1 MGVIIR
7 QGIKHSI
14 VRYSAIFLGLL
25 STLFIYPLVLEE
37 IGLIRTIQS
46 IALVFAPLAHLGSN
60 MAALRFFPHFN
71 TDKKQLAGFFTRLN
85 RTTLYGSVIL
95 SILYIIFQD
104 HILDVYNVENNSF
117 NEVFNLIP
125 FFISLIAYSHLYETY
140 TANYMRIAIPAALG
154 ELSLKII
161 IPSILLLYLGGYL
174 NIQEIIYLLLMSY
187 LLLDISLLIYL
198 KSQVKGPLFARIP
211 KLTNAL
217 RNEIRSYSAYNMFTS
232 LSMLISIRIDI
243 IMLSAMTNF
252 TVTGI
257 YSINML
263 VGEVID
269 APRQALIRI
278 TNPIISKAYK
288 DGDFKKIK
296 ELYQNTSKHMFLA
309 SMLLFV
315 GIISSIDDL
324 YSIMPNGEVVASGKQ
339 VIYILGATK
348 LIDAAFGINSIV
360 LQHSKWYKFL
370 LFAVCFLAVVNIA
383 NNYLLIPEY
392 QMIGAATATL
402 ISGFGFNILKFIRIR
417 QKLGFQPFTWKIPL
431 IFIFGMI
438 AFCSGLL
445 IPVGIAE
452 NAFIATLTIILRS
465 ALVGGIFL
473 SLVIGFKI
481 SLELNGLIRTFI
493 SKYLK
498 K

>member
-1 MGVIIR
+1 MGIIIR

-25 STLFIYPLVLEE
+25 STLFIYPLVLDE

-46 IALVFAPLAHLGSN
+46 IALVMAPIAHLGAN
-60 MAALRFFPHFN
+60 VAALRFFPKFN
-71 TDKKQLAGFFTRLN
+71 TDSLNAAGFFSRLN
-85 RTTLYGSVIL
+85 RTTLYGSVIV
-95 SILYIIFQD
+95 SMLYLIFQD
-104 HILDVYNVENNSF
+104 NILEIYQVENHEYSG
-117 NEVFNLIP
+117 VFILIP
-125 FFISLIAYSHLYETY
+125 IFITLIAYSQLYETY

-161 IPSILLLYLGGYL
+161 LPAIMLFYLGNYI
-174 NIQEIIYLLLMSY
+174 NIQESIYLLLFTY

-198 KSQVKGPLFARIP
+198 KAQVKGPLFARIP
-211 KLTNAL
+211 KLPTEL
-217 RNEIRSYSAYNMFTS
+217 RNEIRSFSAYNLFTS
-232 LSMLISIRIDI
+232 LSILISIRIDI

-269 APRQALIRI
+269 APRQAFIKI
-278 TNPIISKAYK
+278 VNPIISQAYK
-288 DGDFKKIK
+288 DDDLQKVK

-309 SMLLFV
+309 SLLLFV

-324 YSIMPNGEVVASGKQ
+324 YTIMPNGEVVAMGKN
-339 VIYILGATK
+339 VIYLLGATK
-348 LIDAAFGINSIV
+348 LIDGVFGINSIV
-360 LQHSKWYKFL
+360 LQHSKWYRFL
-370 LFAVCFLAVVNIA
+370 LYAVCFLAGVNII

-402 ISGFGFNILKFIRIR
+402 ISGLGFNILKFIRIK

-431 IFIFGMI
+431 IFIIGVI

-445 IPVGIAE
+445 IPVGVAE
-452 NAFIATLTIILRS
+452 NAWMAVFKILLRS
-465 ALVGGIFL
+465 VLVGGVFL
-473 SLVIGFKI
+473 SLTIGFKI
-481 SLELNGLIRTFI
+481 SPELNGLIRTFI

>member
-1 MGVIIR
+1 MGIIIR

-25 STLFIYPLVLEE
+25 STLFIYPLILDE

-46 IALVFAPLAHLGSN
+46 IALVMAPIAHLGAN
-60 MAALRFFPHFN
+60 VAALRFFPKFN
-71 TDKKQLAGFFTRLN
+71 TDSLSAAGFFSRLN
-85 RTTLYGSVIL
+85 RTTLYGSVIV
-95 SILYIIFQD
+95 SILYLVFQD
-104 HILDVYNVENNSF
+104 NILEIYQVENHEYSG
-117 NEVFNLIP
+117 VFILIP
-125 FFISLIAYSHLYETY
+125 IFITLIAYSQLYETY

-161 IPSILLLYLGGYL
+161 LPAIMLFYLGNYI
-174 NIQEIIYLLLMSY
+174 NIQESIYLLLFTY

-198 KSQVKGPLFARIP
+198 KAQVKGPLFARIP
-211 KLTNAL
+211 KLTAEL
-217 RNEIRSYSAYNMFTS
+217 RSEIRSFSAYNLFTS
-232 LSMLISIRIDI
+232 LSILISIRIDI

-269 APRQALIRI
+269 APRQAFIKI
-278 TNPIISKAYK
+278 VNPIISQAYK
-288 DGDFKKIK
+288 DDDLQKVQ

-309 SMLLFV
+309 SLLLFV

-324 YSIMPNGEVVASGKQ
+324 YTIMPNGEVVATGKQ
-339 VIYILGATK
+339 VIYLLGATK
-348 LIDAAFGINSIV
+348 LIDGAFGINSIV
-360 LQHSKWYKFL
+360 LQHSKWYRFL
-370 LFAVCFLAVVNIA
+370 LYAVCFLAGVNII

-402 ISGFGFNILKFIRIR
+402 ISGLGFNILKFIRIK

-431 IFIFGMI
+431 IFIIGVI
-438 AFCSGLL
+438 AFYSGLL
-445 IPVGIAE
+445 IPAGVAE
-452 NAFIATLTIILRS
+452 NAWMAVFTILLRS
-465 ALVGGIFL
+465 VLVGGVFL
-473 SLVIGFKI
+473 SLAIVLKI
-481 SLELNGLIRTFI
+481 SPELNGLIRTFV

>member
-1 MGVIIR
+1 MGIIIR

-25 STLFIYPLVLEE
+25 STLFIYPLVLDE

-46 IALVFAPLAHLGSN
+46 IALVMAPIAHLGAN
-60 MAALRFFPHFN
+60 VAALRFFPKFN
-71 TDKKQLAGFFTRLN
+71 TDSLNAAGFFSRLN
-85 RTTLYGSVIL
+85 RTTLYGSVIV
-95 SILYIIFQD
+95 SMLYLIFQD
-104 HILDVYNVENNSF
+104 NILEIYQVENHEYSG
-117 NEVFNLIP
+117 VFILIP
-125 FFISLIAYSHLYETY
+125 IFITLIAYSQLYETY

-161 IPSILLLYLGGYL
+161 LPAIMLFYLGNYI
-174 NIQEIIYLLLMSY
+174 NIQESIYLLLFTY

-198 KSQVKGPLFARIP
+198 KAQVKGPLFARIP
-211 KLTNAL
+211 KLPTEL
-217 RNEIRSYSAYNMFTS
+217 RNEIRSFSAYNLFTS
-232 LSMLISIRIDI
+232 LSILISIRIDI

-269 APRQALIRI
+269 APRQAFIKI
-278 TNPIISKAYK
+278 VNPIISQAYK
-288 DGDFKKIK
+288 DDDLQKVK

-309 SMLLFV
+309 SLLLFV

-324 YSIMPNGEVVASGKQ
+324 YTIMPNGEVVATGKN
-339 VIYILGATK
+339 VIYLLGATK
-348 LIDAAFGINSIV
+348 LIDGVFGINSIV
-360 LQHSKWYKFL
+360 LQHSKWYRFL
-370 LFAVCFLAVVNIA
+370 LYAVCFLASVNII
-383 NNYLLIPEY
+383 NNYLLIPDY

-402 ISGFGFNILKFIRIR
+402 ISGLGFNILKFIRIK

-431 IFIFGMI
+431 IFIIGVI

-445 IPVGIAE
+445 IPVGVAE
-452 NAFIATLTIILRS
+452 NAWMAVFKILLRS
-465 ALVGGIFL
+465 VLVGGVFL
-473 SLVIGFKI
+473 SLTIGFKI
-481 SLELNGLIRTFI
+481 SPELNGLIRTFI

>member
-1 MGVIIR
+1 MGIIIR

-25 STLFIYPLVLEE
+25 STLFVYPLVLDE

-46 IALVFAPLAHLGSN
+46 IALVMAPIAHLGAN
-60 MAALRFFPHFN
+60 VAALRFFPKFN
-71 TDKKQLAGFFTRLN
+71 TDSLNAAGFFSRLN
-85 RTTLYGSVIL
+85 RTTLYGSVLVSLLYLVLQNNIL
-95 SILYIIFQD
+95 EIYQ
-104 HILDVYNVENNSF
+104 VENHEYSG
-117 NEVFNLIP
+117 VFILIP
-125 FFISLIAYSHLYETY
+125 IFITLIAYSQLYETY

-161 IPSILLLYLGGYL
+161 LPTIMLFYLGNYI
-174 NIQEIIYLLLMSY
+174 NIQESIYLLLFTY

-198 KSQVKGPLFARIP
+198 KTQIKGPLFARIP
-211 KLTNAL
+211 KLTAEL
-217 RNEIRSYSAYNMFTS
+217 RSEIRSFSAYNLFTS
-232 LSMLISIRIDI
+232 LSILISIRIDI

-269 APRQALIRI
+269 APRQAFIKI
-278 TNPIISKAYK
+278 VNPIISQAYK
-288 DGDFKKIK
+288 DDDLQKVQ

-309 SMLLFV
+309 SLLLFV

-324 YSIMPNGEVVASGKQ
+324 YTIMPNGEVVATGKQ
-339 VIYILGATK
+339 VIYLLGATK
-348 LIDAAFGINSIV
+348 LIDGAFGINSIV
-360 LQHSKWYKFL
+360 LQHSKWYRFL
-370 LFAVCFLAVVNIA
+370 LYAVCFLAGVNII
-383 NNYLLIPEY
+383 NNYLLIPDY

-402 ISGFGFNILKFIRIR
+402 ISGLGFNILKFIRIK

-431 IFIFGMI
+431 IFIIGVI

-445 IPVGIAE
+445 IPVGVAE
-452 NAFIATLTIILRS
+452 NAWMAVLTILLRS
-465 ALVGGIFL
+465 VLVGGIFL
-473 SLVIGFKI
+473 SLTIGLKI
-481 SLELNGLIRTFI
+481 SPELNGLIRTFI
-493 SKYLK
+493 TKYLK

>member
-1 MGVIIR
+1 MGIIIR

-25 STLFIYPLVLEE
+25 STLFIYPLVLDE

-46 IALVFAPLAHLGSN
+46 IALVMAPIAHLGAN
-60 MAALRFFPHFN
+60 VAALRFFPKFN
-71 TDKKQLAGFFTRLN
+71 TDSLNAAGFFSRLN
-85 RTTLYGSVIL
+85 RTTLYGSVIV
-95 SILYIIFQD
+95 SMLYLIFQD
-104 HILDVYNVENNSF
+104 NILEIYQVENHEYSG
-117 NEVFNLIP
+117 VFILIP
-125 FFISLIAYSHLYETY
+125 IFITLIAYSQLYETY

-161 IPSILLLYLGGYL
+161 LPAIMLFYLGNYI
-174 NIQEIIYLLLMSY
+174 NIQESIYLLLFTY

-198 KSQVKGPLFARIP
+198 KAQVKGPLFARIP
-211 KLTNAL
+211 KLPTEL
-217 RNEIRSYSAYNMFTS
+217 RNEIRSFSAYNLFTS
-232 LSMLISIRIDI
+232 LSILISIRIDI

-269 APRQALIRI
+269 APRQAFIKI
-278 TNPIISKAYK
+278 VNPIISQAYK
-288 DGDFKKIK
+288 DDDLQKVK

-309 SMLLFV
+309 SLLLFV

-324 YSIMPNGEVVASGKQ
+324 YTIMPNGEVVATGKN
-339 VIYILGATK
+339 VIYLLGATK
-348 LIDAAFGINSIV
+348 LIDGVFGINSIV
-360 LQHSKWYKFL
+360 LQHSKWYRFL
-370 LFAVCFLAVVNIA
+370 LYAVCFLAGVNII

-402 ISGFGFNILKFIRIR
+402 ISGLGFNILKFIRIK

-431 IFIFGMI
+431 IFIIGVI

-445 IPVGIAE
+445 IPVGVAE
-452 NAFIATLTIILRS
+452 NAWMAVFKILLRS
-465 ALVGGIFL
+465 VLVGGVFL
-473 SLVIGFKI
+473 SLTIGFKI
-481 SLELNGLIRTFI
+481 SPELNGLIRTFI

>member
-1 MGVIIR
+1 MGIIIR

-25 STLFIYPLVLEE
+25 STLFIYPLVLDE

-46 IALVFAPLAHLGSN
+46 IALVMAPIAHLGAN
-60 MAALRFFPHFN
+60 VAALRFFPKFN
-71 TDKKQLAGFFTRLN
+71 TDSLNAAGFFSRLN
-85 RTTLYGSVIL
+85 RTTLYGSVIVSL
-95 SILYIIFQD
+95 LYLVFQD
-104 HILDVYNVENNSF
+104 NILEIYQVENHEYSG
-117 NEVFNLIP
+117 VFILIP
-125 FFISLIAYSHLYETY
+125 IFITLIAYSQLYETY

-161 IPSILLLYLGGYL
+161 LPAIMLFYLGNYI
-174 NIQEIIYLLLMSY
+174 NIQESIYLLLFTY
-187 LLLDISLLIYL
+187 LLLDISLLVYL
-198 KSQVKGPLFARIP
+198 KAQVKGPLFARIP
-211 KLTNAL
+211 KLTVEL
-217 RNEIRSYSAYNMFTS
+217 RNEIRSFSAYNLFTS
-232 LSMLISIRIDI
+232 LSILISIRIDI

-263 VGEVID
+263 IGEVID
-269 APRQALIRI
+269 APRQAFIKI
-278 TNPIISKAYK
+278 VNPIISQAYK
-288 DGDFKKIK
+288 DDDLQKVQ

-309 SMLLFV
+309 SLLLFV

-324 YSIMPNGEVVASGKQ
+324 YTIMPNGEVVATGKN
-339 VIYILGATK
+339 VIYLLGATK
-348 LIDAAFGINSIV
+348 LIDGAFGINSIV
-360 LQHSKWYKFL
+360 LQHSKWYRFL
-370 LFAVCFLAVVNIA
+370 LYAVCFLASVNII

-402 ISGFGFNILKFIRIR
+402 ISGLGFNILKFIRIK
-417 QKLGFQPFTWKIPL
+417 QKLGFQPFTYKIPL
-431 IFIFGMI
+431 IFIIGVI

-445 IPVGIAE
+445 IPVGVAD
-452 NAFIATLTIILRS
+452 NAWMAVLTILLRSGLVAGVFLCIATGL
-465 ALVGGIFL
+465 
-473 SLVIGFKI
+473 KI
-481 SLELNGLIRTFI
+481 SPELNGLIRTFI

>member
-1 MGVIIR
+1 MGIIIR

-25 STLFIYPLVLEE
+25 STLFIYPLVLDE

-46 IALVFAPLAHLGSN
+46 IALVMAPIAHLGAN
-60 MAALRFFPHFN
+60 VAALRFFPKFN
-71 TDKKQLAGFFTRLN
+71 TDSLNAAGFFSRLN
-85 RTTLYGSVIL
+85 RTTLYGSVIV
-95 SILYIIFQD
+95 SMLYLIFQD
-104 HILDVYNVENNSF
+104 NILEIYQVENHEYSGIF
-117 NEVFNLIP
+117 ILIP
-125 FFISLIAYSHLYETY
+125 IFITLIAYSQLYETY

-161 IPSILLLYLGGYL
+161 LPAIMLFYLGNYI
-174 NIQEIIYLLLMSY
+174 NIQESIYLLLFTY

-198 KSQVKGPLFARIP
+198 KAQVKGPLFARIP
-211 KLTNAL
+211 KLPTEL
-217 RNEIRSYSAYNMFTS
+217 RNEIRSFSAYNLFTS
-232 LSMLISIRIDI
+232 LSILISIRIDI

-269 APRQALIRI
+269 APRQAFIKI
-278 TNPIISKAYK
+278 VNPIISQAYK
-288 DGDFKKIK
+288 DDDLQKVK

-309 SMLLFV
+309 SLLLFV

-324 YSIMPNGEVVASGKQ
+324 YTIMPNGEVVAMGKN
-339 VIYILGATK
+339 VIYLLGATK
-348 LIDAAFGINSIV
+348 LIDGVFGINSIV
-360 LQHSKWYKFL
+360 LQHSKWYRFL
-370 LFAVCFLAVVNIA
+370 LYAVCFLAGVNII

-402 ISGFGFNILKFIRIR
+402 ISGLGFNILKFIRIK

-431 IFIFGMI
+431 IFIIGVI

-445 IPVGIAE
+445 IPVGVAE
-452 NAFIATLTIILRS
+452 NAWMAVFKILLRS
-465 ALVGGIFL
+465 VLVGGVFL
-473 SLVIGFKI
+473 SLTIGFKI
-481 SLELNGLIRTFI
+481 SPELNGLIRTFI

>member
-1 MGVIIR
+1 MGIIIR

-60 MAALRFFPHFN
+60 MAALRFFPQFN

-95 SILYIIFQD
+95 SMLYIIFQD
-104 HILDVYNVENNSF
+104 HVLDVYNVENNSF
-117 NEVFNLIP
+117 DEVFNLIP

-154 ELSLKII
+154 ELSLKIF
-161 IPSILLLYLGGYL
+161 IPSILLLYIGGYL

-187 LLLDISLLIYL
+187 LLLDISLLVYL
-198 KSQVKGPLFARIP
+198 KSQVNGPLFARIP

-243 IMLSAMTNF
+243 IMLSAMTDF

-288 DGDFKKIK
+288 DDDFKKIK

-348 LIDAAFGINSIV
+348 LIDGAFGINSIV

-370 LFAVCFLAVVNIA
+370 LFAVCFLAVVNIS

-402 ISGFGFNILKFIRIR
+402 ISGLGFNILKFIRIR

-431 IFIFGMI
+431 ILIFGMI

-452 NAFIATLTIILRS
+452 NAWMATLTIILRS

-473 SLVIGFKI
+473 SLVTGFKI
-481 SLELNGLIRTFI
+481 SPELNGLIRNFI

>member
-1 MGVIIR
+1 MGIIIR

-25 STLFIYPLVLEE
+25 STLFVYPLVLDE

-46 IALVFAPLAHLGSN
+46 IALVMAPIAHLGAN
-60 MAALRFFPHFN
+60 VAALRFFPKFN
-71 TDKKQLAGFFTRLN
+71 TDNLSAAGFFSRLN
-85 RTTLYGSVIL
+85 RTTLYGSIIV
-95 SILYIIFQD
+95 SILYLIFQD
-104 HILDVYNVENNSF
+104 NILEIYQVENNEYSG
-117 NEVFNLIP
+117 VFILIP
-125 FFISLIAYSHLYETY
+125 IFITLIAYSQLYETY

-161 IPSILLLYLGGYL
+161 LPTIMLIYIGNYIS
-174 NIQEIIYLLLMSY
+174 IQETIYLLLFTY

-198 KSQVKGPLFARIP
+198 KAQVKGPLFARIP
-211 KLTNAL
+211 KLTAKL
-217 RNEIRSYSAYNMFTS
+217 RNEIRSFSAYNLFTS
-232 LSMLISIRIDI
+232 LSILISIRIDI

-269 APRQALIRI
+269 APRQAFIKI
-278 TNPIISKAYK
+278 INPIVSQAYK
-288 DGDFKKIK
+288 DDDLQKVQ

-309 SMLLFV
+309 SLLLFV

-324 YSIMPNGEVVASGKQ
+324 YTIMPNGEVVATGKQ
-339 VIYILGATK
+339 VIYLLGATK
-348 LIDAAFGINSIV
+348 LIDGAFGINSIV

-370 LFAVCFLAVVNIA
+370 LYAVCFLASVNIL
-383 NNYLLIPEY
+383 NNYLLIPDY
-392 QMIGAATATL
+392 QMVGAATATL
-402 ISGFGFNILKFIRIR
+402 ISGLGFNILKFIRIK

-431 IFIFGMI
+431 IFIVGVI

-445 IPVGIAE
+445 IPSGIAE
-452 NAFIATLTIILRS
+452 NAWMAVLTIILRS
-465 ALVGGIFL
+465 VLVGSVFL
-473 SLVIGFKI
+473 SLAIGLKI
-481 SLELNGLIRTFI
+481 SPELNGLIRTFI